1 MMGYATLYTSLPVF
15 SLVLDRDVSEEACLK
30 YPPLYKTLQMGRS
43 LNAKTLMIWF
53 WKSVFQGCV
62 IMLGAIMCFK
72 ESFTN
77 IVTITFSALIIIELL
92 NVYSSVNTVNW
103 KMIASS
109 VMTFVMY
116 VISIVC
122 LRSYF
127 DTSYM
132 TW

>member
-1 MMGYATLYTSLPVF
+1 
-15 SLVLDRDVSEEACLK
+15 
-30 YPPLYKTLQMGRS
+30 
-43 LNAKTLMIWF
+43 
-53 WKSVFQGCV
+53 
-62 IMLGAIMCFK
+62 MCFK